1 MQGKEK
7 MEEEAQRLRE
17 VAEERLVAAENV
29 QNELIT
35 TRNQVRAL
43 DDQISRD
50 REKLLKLR
58 EDKRMLLEKARFS
71 IIALLS

>member
-1 MQGKEK
+1 M
-7 MEEEAQRLRE
+7 RE

-35 TRNQVRAL
+35 ARNQVRAL